1 MAEAPPGQKRKR
13 AGPVSARKRRRA
25 GADVDT
31 TPAESASNL
40 GGVAVFKIAW
50 TALKKAGWT
59 SKKPSTK
66 CVDSRYKYIRPGGKH
81 DGIEGV
87 DFILG
92 ELAVLRYADEVRD
105 RDTEAAA
112 AAQDTGAGAQ
122 RGGDRDDV
130 SGRAAGQA
138 APAECRRQG
147 SRHGGADHAAPSA
160 AEVRV
165 SYIGDEGDDVSFDQV
180 VENVSAGAADAHN
193 RAVVAVPFVHERVCV
208 VDVVPVVEVE
218 GRVDEVHVGVA
229 EVGLLDAWLEQQEL
243 VHVVVMTV
251 TRLAQ
256 LLSGLLLVAAV
267 EHQLVESPSPNLQS
281 LGEQQPLGQ
290 PGLQRRQHAHHQ
302 SCFRTYTR
310 ASWSRSHRTRS
321 HG

>member
-31 TPAESASNL
+31 TPAESASSL

-66 CVDSRYKYIRPGGKH
+66 CVDSRYKY
-81 DGIEGV
+81 V
-87 DFILG
+87 
-92 ELAVLRYADEVRD
+92 DEVRD

-122 RGGDRDDV
+122 RGGDIDDV

-180 VENVSAGAADAHN
+180 MENVSAGAADAHN
-193 RAVVAVPFVHERVCV
+193 RAVVA
-208 VDVVPVVEVE
+208 
-218 GRVDEVHVGVA
+218 
-229 EVGLLDAWLEQQEL
+229 
-243 VHVVVMTV
+243 
-251 TRLAQ
+251 
-256 LLSGLLLVAAV
+256 
-267 EHQLVESPSPNLQS
+267 
-281 LGEQQPLGQ
+281 
-290 PGLQRRQHAHHQ
+290 
-302 SCFRTYTR
+302 
-310 ASWSRSHRTRS
+310 
-321 HG
+321 

>member
-66 CVDSRYKYIRPGGKH
+66 CVDSRYK
-81 DGIEGV
+81 
-87 DFILG
+87 
-92 ELAVLRYADEVRD
+92 YADEVRD

-193 RAVVAVPFVHERVCV
+193 RAVVAVPFVHERGARGRWGGRGGRRGRTVCGAARTASPAGGDV
-208 VDVVPVVEVE
+208 SIVVVADDVMVNAEGEADQASVDVP
-218 GRVDEVHVGVA
+218 GVSVRGVRS
-229 EVGLLDAWLEQQEL
+229 VGLLDAWLEQQEL

-256 LLSGLLLVAAV
+256 LLSGLLLVAATKM
-267 EHQLVESPSPNLQS
+267 
-281 LGEQQPLGQ
+281 
-290 PGLQRRQHAHHQ
+290 RQHAFDL
-302 SCFRTYTR
+302 S
-310 ASWSRSHRTRS
+310 
-321 HG
+321 